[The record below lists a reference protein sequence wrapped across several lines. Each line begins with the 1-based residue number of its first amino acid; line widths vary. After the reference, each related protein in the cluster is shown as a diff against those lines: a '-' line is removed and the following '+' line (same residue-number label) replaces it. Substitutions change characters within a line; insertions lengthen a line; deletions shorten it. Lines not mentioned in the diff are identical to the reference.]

1 MDEMLDCWFACH
13 LDMNKHYIICISE
26 IVILITVHSNISDI
40 FQQHFSNCR
49 VTMATCY
56 DDIVAGITS
65 LFNYSLNCDFHEN
78 MAHFHNIND
87 FSK

>member
-1 MDEMLDCWFACH
+1 M
-13 LDMNKHYIICISE
+13 
-26 IVILITVHSNISDI
+26 ILITVHSNISDI

-49 VTMATCY
+49 VTMAIFY
-56 DDIVAGITS
+56 DKIVAGITS

-78 MAHFHNIND
+78 MAHFHKIND

>member
-1 MDEMLDCWFACH
+1 
-13 LDMNKHYIICISE
+13 
-26 IVILITVHSNISDI
+26 
-40 FQQHFSNCR
+40 
-49 VTMATCY
+49 MATFY

-87 FSK
+87 FSR